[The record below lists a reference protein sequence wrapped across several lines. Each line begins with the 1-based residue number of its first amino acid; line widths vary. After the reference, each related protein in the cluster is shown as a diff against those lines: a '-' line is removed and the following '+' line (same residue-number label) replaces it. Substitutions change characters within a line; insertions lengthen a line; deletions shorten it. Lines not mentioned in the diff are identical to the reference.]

1 MSDKI
6 DRVIEIFEDINRIP
20 RCSKTEQ
27 MISNWL
33 VNWAKELG
41 FEAKQDKVLNVL
53 VKVPATYGLENAQT
67 LVLQGHMDMVCVKG
81 ENSEH
86 DFSRDAVKIVQDGDW
101 IHADNT
107 TLGADNG
114 IAVAL
119 ALAIAEDKTLKHPQ
133 LELLFTVDE
142 ETGLTGASML
152 SKDFVTGKVLINID
166 SEDEGVITV
175 GCAGGT
181 NLKIEMMTE
190 STEILDV
197 DFIKIKTGGMLGGHS
212 GIEIHKPRANAIKI
226 IANILS
232 QISKDNDIQIVSI
245 AGGIAHNAIPSNSEV
260 IISVNK
266 ANSMSILEKIKNI
279 GNLLTSEHFDIEKDI
294 YIKAGKIDITS
305 GITNSYNKETTTRL
319 IELIKELHH
328 GVIRMSEEVEGVVE
342 TSCNL
347 AKIDMKSDKIV
358 ITSSLRSNIDEEI
371 AKLKDEIAKIAS
383 VYGAKV
389 IASGQYPSWQ
399 PNMQSKLLSK
409 CTETYENTFK
419 KSPIIEVIHAGLECG
434 IIGAK
439 YEGMD
444 MISIGPTIQHPHT
457 PDERLNI
464 PSLEQIWVLLS
475 KLLQSYT

>member
-6 DRVIEIFEDINRIP
+6 DRVIEIFEDICRIP
-20 RCSKTEQ
+20 RCSKNEL

-33 VNWAKELG
+33 VNWAKEHR
-41 FEAKQDKVLNVL
+41 FEVKQDEVLNVL
-53 VKVPATYGLENAQT
+53 MKIPATEGLENAQT
-67 LVLQGHMDMVCVKG
+67 LVLQGHMDMVCVKS
-81 ENSEH
+81 EKSEH
-86 DFSRDAVKIVQDGDW
+86 DFSKDAVKIVRIGDW
-101 IHADNT
+101 INADNT

-152 SKDFVTGKVLINID
+152 DTDFVTGKVLINID
-166 SEDEGVITV
+166 SEDEGVFTV
-175 GCAGGT
+175 GCAGGM

-190 STEILDV
+190 STEILNV

-226 IANILS
+226 LTKILLH
-232 QISKDNDIQIVSI
+232 ISENHSLNIVSI
-245 AGGIAHNAIPSNSEV
+245 AGGIAHNAIPSNAEAIV
-260 IISVNK
+260 SVK
-266 ANSMSILEKIKNI
+266 KTDLLSILDEIKKI
-279 GNLLTSEHFDIEKDI
+279 GNLLKLEHSDIEKDF
-294 YIKAGKIDITS
+294 YVKADKIDITS
-305 GITNSYNKETTTRL
+305 EITTCYNDITTGRL
-319 IELIKELHH
+319 IQFLSKIKH
-328 GVIRMSEEVEGVVE
+328 GVIKMSEEVDGAVE

-347 AKIDMKSDKIV
+347 AKIETNSDTIV
-358 ITSSLRSNIDEEI
+358 ITSSLRSNKDNEI
-371 AKLKDEIAKIAS
+371 GKLKDKIAKIAS
-383 VYGAKV
+383 QHGATL

-409 CTETYENTFK
+409 CTETYEKIFK
-419 KSPIIEVIHAGLECG
+419 KSPKIEVIHAGLECG

-439 YEGMD
+439 YDGMD

-457 PDERLNI
+457 PEERLNI
-464 PSLEQIWVLLS
+464 PSLERIWVLLS

>member
-6 DRVIEIFEDINRIP
+6 DRVIEIFEDICRIP
-20 RCSKTEQ
+20 RCSKNEL

-33 VNWAKELG
+33 VNWAKEHR
-41 FEAKQDKVLNVL
+41 FEVKQDEVLNVL
-53 VKVPATYGLENAQT
+53 MKIPATEGLENAQT
-67 LVLQGHMDMVCVKG
+67 LVLQGHMDMVCVKS
-81 ENSEH
+81 EKSEH
-86 DFSRDAVKIVQDGDW
+86 DFSKDAVKIVRIGDW
-101 IHADNT
+101 INADNT

-152 SKDFVTGKVLINID
+152 DTDFVTGKVLINID
-166 SEDEGVITV
+166 SEDEGVFTV
-175 GCAGGT
+175 GCAGGM

-190 STEILDV
+190 STEILNV

-226 IANILS
+226 LTKILLH
-232 QISKDNDIQIVSI
+232 ISENHSLNIVSI
-245 AGGIAHNAIPSNSEV
+245 AGGIAHNAIPSNAEA
-260 IISVNK
+260 IISVK
-266 ANSMSILEKIKNI
+266 KTDLLSILDEIKNI
-279 GNLLTSEHFDIEKDI
+279 GNLLILEHSDIEKDF
-294 YIKAGKIDITS
+294 YVKADKIDITS
-305 GITNSYNKETTTRL
+305 EITTCYNDITTGRL
-319 IELIKELHH
+319 IQFLSKIKH
-328 GVIRMSEEVEGVVE
+328 GVIKMSEEVDGAVE

-347 AKIDMKSDKIV
+347 AKIETNSDTIV
-358 ITSSLRSNIDEEI
+358 ITSSLRSNKDNEI
-371 AKLKDEIAKIAS
+371 GKLKDKIAKIAS
-383 VYGAKV
+383 QHGATL

-409 CTETYENTFK
+409 CTETYEKIFK
-419 KSPIIEVIHAGLECG
+419 KSPKIEVIHAGLECG

-439 YEGMD
+439 YDGMD

-457 PDERLNI
+457 PEERLNI
-464 PSLEQIWVLLS
+464 PSLERIWVLLS

>member
-1 MSDKI
+1 
-6 DRVIEIFEDINRIP
+6 
-20 RCSKTEQ
+20 
-27 MISNWL
+27 
-33 VNWAKELG
+33 
-41 FEAKQDKVLNVL
+41 
-53 VKVPATYGLENAQT
+53 
-67 LVLQGHMDMVCVKG
+67 
-81 ENSEH
+81 
-86 DFSRDAVKIVQDGDW
+86 
-101 IHADNT
+101 
-107 TLGADNG
+107 
-114 IAVAL
+114 
-119 ALAIAEDKTLKHPQ
+119 Q

-181 NLKIEMMTE
+181 ILKIEMMTE